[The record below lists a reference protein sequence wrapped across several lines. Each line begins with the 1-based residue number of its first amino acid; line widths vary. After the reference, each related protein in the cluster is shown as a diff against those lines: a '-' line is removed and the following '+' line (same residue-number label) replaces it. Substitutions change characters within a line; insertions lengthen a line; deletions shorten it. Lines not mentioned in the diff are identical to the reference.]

1 MRHYIV
7 GVIFAVSLLATV
19 IPCQADT
26 LDEIVKAWE
35 ERSAKVEKF
44 KIDWQCVK
52 RNELRNSRSE
62 FTEYMAVDG
71 LKWQYRLPGYA
82 MFSSVKHD
90 RVWTSNGEKYV
101 QYSRGLGAKPSNKV
115 YERAQVAKS
124 KEVVNERLQYP
135 LLAPLLMH
143 FRALHE
149 ELGPLRRTDW
159 KLMKPPVPVKSRGR
173 TLYYLE
179 FSNQLTQK
187 IVWVDK
193 DRAWSIVEMEYGGII
208 HVNIEY
214 GREEFGVPIP
224 TAWRLTQLKTD
235 LTAVEHTVDCRVVN
249 VKINERLDVPFTPAF
264 AAGTLVRDIE
274 DKYYIARKGG
284 KRRYVTKEES
294 RDRIKYLQLVSSEP
308 NEHLLIPPKKPER
321 D

>member
-1 MRHYIV
+1 MRNWIT
-7 GVIFAVSLLATV
+7 GVIFSASFLAPA

-26 LDEIVKAWE
+26 LDEIFKAWE

-52 RNELRNSRSE
+52 RNELRNSRTE
-62 FTEYMAVDG
+62 FREYMAVDG
-71 LKWQYRLPGYA
+71 LNWQYRLPGYA
-82 MFSSVKHD
+82 MYSKKHD
-90 RVWTSNGEKYV
+90 RVWTSNGEEYY
-101 QYSRGLGAKPSNKV
+101 QYTRGLGKKPSNKV
-115 YERAQVAKS
+115 YDSAIVAKS

-143 FRALHE
+143 FRALHDD
-149 ELGPLRRTDW
+149 LGPLRRADW
-159 KLMKPPVPVKSRGR
+159 RVTKMPVAVKSRGR
-173 TLYYLE
+173 TLYYLK

-193 DRAWSIVEMEYGGII
+193 DKAWSIVAMEYGGII
-208 HVNIEY
+208 HVDIEY
-214 GREEFGVPIP
+214 GREELGIPIP

-249 VKINERLDVPFTPAF
+249 VKINERLDVEFTPEF
-264 AAGTLVRDIE
+264 VAGTKVNDI
-274 DKYYIARKGG
+274 DGRNYIARKGG
-284 KRRYVTKEES
+284 KRRYITKEEG
-294 RDRIKYLQLVSSEP
+294 RDGIEYLQLVSSEP
-308 NEHLLIPPKKPER
+308 NEHLQKPLDKSPR